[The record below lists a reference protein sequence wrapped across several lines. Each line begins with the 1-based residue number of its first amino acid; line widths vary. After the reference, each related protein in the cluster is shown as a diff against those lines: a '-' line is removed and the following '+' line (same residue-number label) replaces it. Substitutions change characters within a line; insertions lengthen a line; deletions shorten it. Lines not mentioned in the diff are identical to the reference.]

1 MAKFKISTGDDK
13 PVSIKQNDNDVDIIV
28 SGETVGVLDGT
39 DNTLYVY
46 VDDLRAAG
54 VNLHVVKD
62 DIDDEDEEDI

>member
-62 DIDDEDEEDI
+62 DFDGQDEEDI